1 MVVNLEEH
9 KVLITTPFITLG
21 QLLKMEDII
30 GSGGQ
35 AKWYLREHSLEV
47 NDEPEDRRG
56 KKLYP
61 NDTVNIPG
69 EGLFLIRSRREE

>member
-1 MVVNLEEH
+1 
-9 KVLITTPFITLG
+9 
-21 QLLKMEDII
+21 MEDII